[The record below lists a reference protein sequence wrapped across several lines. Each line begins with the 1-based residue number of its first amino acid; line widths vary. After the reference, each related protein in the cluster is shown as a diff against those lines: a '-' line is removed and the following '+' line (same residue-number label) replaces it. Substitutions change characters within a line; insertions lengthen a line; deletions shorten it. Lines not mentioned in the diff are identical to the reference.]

1 MELTKI
7 TLTSGATYMVNHS
20 PKEVYQRVAHS
31 DEKPENHIHLF
42 TLESGQDIYINTTY
56 ILSIETV
63 SSYMTHDDHENHKK
77 NTSGKVKDSER
88 IKGNL
93 EAVKEFKEDLDGN
106 ME

>member
-20 PKEVYQRVAHS
+20 PEEVYKRVAHS
-31 DEKPENHIHLF
+31 DGKPENHIQLF
-42 TLESGQDIYINTTY
+42 TLERGQDIYINTTY

-63 SSYMTHDDHENHKK
+63 SSYMTHDKHENNEG
-77 NTSGKVKDSER
+77 NTSDRTEDNKR
-88 IKGNL
+88 IKDNL
-93 EAVKEFKEDLDGN
+93 DAVKEFKEDLDGN